1 MHCAFHKR
9 VLDACQLP
17 QQAIRRHLE
26 MSDKPSGTFKGNLES
41 YRFCDSVSLKID
53 GAMQGIWCSA
63 PAQHSDYNSS
73 CCRMP
78 QLANC
83 TTRLVLRLQVWNF
96 VVQNAEFKLHVPGES
111 MNIMVDVPKLHVVAL
126 DQKTL
131 DPSVP
136 GNG

>member
-1 MHCAFHKR
+1 MGEAGPGTDLYRRGKLGDSLVSALEHFIDNERISPDLALK
-9 VLDACQLP
+9 VLAELP

-41 YRFCDSVSLKID
+41 YRFCDS
-53 GAMQGIWCSA
+53 
-63 PAQHSDYNSS
+63 
-73 CCRMP
+73 
-78 QLANC
+78 
-83 TTRLVLRLQVWNF
+83 VWNF